1 MTAEISHPQK
11 HCFLKDELFS
21 IFVNASLNYSRRN
34 FSVIVE
40 IFRFLKLIIEN
51 SEITKMNSYNI
62 ATIFAPLLLPSVNGS
77 INDVS
82 QIIAE
87 NENQI
92 NTMKFILDV
101 ICNQK
106 DNFVQKYKLI
116 SKTATQSGKLNNDV
130 VIRGDTIIEFFRN
143 DICVCAY
150 FNDLLYVIDI
160 KAYDDLFSKSSNILK
175 DTCSIQL
182 RAAGTK
188 TLKNR
193 VKKRLSTRSSRYV
206 KST

>member
-62 ATIFAPLLLPSVNGS
+62 ATIFAPLLLPSVNSS